1 MMMTILLII
10 VGALIALFAIGVVS
24 FKHPVASAVSLLV
37 GFLLVGVFYLLYGA
51 EFVAAVQVMVY
62 AGGIMVLYLMGVL
75 FTDNEWIHVTR
86 QTHLQAWIGLLVI
99 LAFFAFFGHK
109 LFHSEYPAIENV
121 ASQAVVQKESP
132 AEEKLGYLK
141 RETNPR
147 TVSVKLFSDYLI
159 PFEAASV
166 LLTVAVVGGIF
177 LAKKEV

>member
-10 VGALIALFAIGVVS
+10 IGALIALFAIGVVS
-24 FKHPVASAVSLLV
+24 LRHPIASAVSLLV

-86 QTHLQAWIGLLVI
+86 QTHLQAWIGLVVI

-109 LFHSEYPAIENV
+109 LFHSEYKYIEN
-121 ASQAVVQKESP
+121 APSQMVVKQENP
-132 AEEKLGYLK
+132 AEEKLAYLK

-147 TVSVKLFSDYLI
+147 TVSVKLFSDYLV

-166 LLTVAVVGGIF
+166 LLTVAVVGGVF